1 MNEVYLLKIRDH
13 KIGFLKYTD
22 ICYIQ
27 KNPPNPKLH
36 RKVQMEKD
44 TQINAA
50 RTKYQT
56 KYMNTKRLK
65 KEKSE
70 IL

>member
-1 MNEVYLLKIRDH
+1 
-13 KIGFLKYTD
+13 
-22 ICYIQ
+22 
-27 KNPPNPKLH
+27 
-36 RKVQMEKD
+36 MEKD